1 MRTADGGGREGTWPS
16 CEVGKEFK
24 VDPEQLRLVTRRL
37 QQDLDTYSS
46 DMHGTKDDLNS
57 RGNIDMRQLGDYP
70 AAHGYYNSLMTVNG
84 GIGEQF
90 DKFTTAYRLI
100 IEGIAAITKTYQDAE
115 HNTVV
120 EISKVQ
126 WPIKPTTPRGG
137 NADRRV

>member
-1 MRTADGGGREGTWPS
+1 MRTADRGGEGAWPS
-16 CEVGKEFK
+16 CEVGEEFK
-24 VDPEQLRLVTRRL
+24 VDPEQLMLVTQRL

-46 DMHGTKDDLNS
+46 ERYGTKDDLNS
-57 RGNIDMRQLGDYP
+57 RGNIDMQQLGDYP
-70 AAHGYYNSLMTVNG
+70 AAHSYHNSLMTANS

-115 HNTVV
+115 QSTVA

-126 WPIKPTTPRGG
+126 YGST
-137 NADRRV
+137 